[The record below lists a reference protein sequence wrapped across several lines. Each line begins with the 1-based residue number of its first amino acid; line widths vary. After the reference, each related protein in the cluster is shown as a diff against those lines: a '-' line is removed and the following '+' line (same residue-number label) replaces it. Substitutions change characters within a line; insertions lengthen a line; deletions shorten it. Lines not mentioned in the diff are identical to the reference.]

1 MDNSVSIYRINTQNL
16 AIEMLK
22 IRKEMLPEIVSY
34 IFIRRTAT
42 RAVIEFIL
50 SILYTVE
57 WKVSHILGQRYEMLS
72 LKKQNKN
79 LQQLQ
84 IKKFQIV
91 Y

>member
-34 IFIRRTAT
+34 IFIRRTVT
-42 RAVIEFIL
+42 RAVIELIL
-50 SILYTVE
+50 SVLYTVE

-84 IKKFQIV
+84 IKKRQIV

>member
-1 MDNSVSIYRINTQNL
+1 MAS
-16 AIEMLK
+16 EMLK

-34 IFIRRTAT
+34 IFIRRTVT
-42 RAVIEFIL
+42 RAVIELIL
-50 SILYTVE
+50 SVLYTVE

-72 LKKQNKN
+72 LKKQTKN

-84 IKKFQIV
+84 IKKLQIV

>member
-34 IFIRRTAT
+34 IFIRRTVT
-42 RAVIEFIL
+42 RAVIELIL
-50 SILYTVE
+50 SVLYTVE

-72 LKKQNKN
+72 LKKQTKN

-84 IKKFQIV
+84 IKKRQIV